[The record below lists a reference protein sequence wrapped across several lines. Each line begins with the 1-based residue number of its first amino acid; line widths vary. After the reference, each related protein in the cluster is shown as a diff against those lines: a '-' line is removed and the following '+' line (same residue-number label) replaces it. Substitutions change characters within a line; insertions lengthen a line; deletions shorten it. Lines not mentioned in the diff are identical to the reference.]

1 MSSTSLTTRER
12 VWLPLEYVRTVGPL
26 QGVTV
31 EGLRS
36 ALIGLHATD
45 PTHRAVSRLDRAGA
59 RWEHMDAAAF
69 ARYVQDAVTDAGGL
83 DIVAATQALQH
94 EPRAHHPVRMLVG
107 PDFVALKISHS
118 YGDAGP
124 VNTLLR
130 ELVKAA
136 AEGRAAA
143 VKPSLRHRSA
153 LLTAWF
159 KQIAFQ
165 PGRWKQG
172 LNFPRP
178 PRPVAEPMK
187 PWKNEIVWRTT
198 RSAEALVQ
206 MRKWRD
212 EHAPGVTTSA
222 ITFAAFAAALRDL
235 GANPNLDGA
244 IFLADARRF
253 LDKGVEIDS
262 DFCMGMW
269 LSPDD
274 MTDPASIHRLIKAEL
289 TVPRILSVMVLEETK
304 ILAGGTKGMPDPFP
318 DEIAVNTRARHT
330 FSNQGRHDGLS
341 DLPWTAEPGERY
353 NFSVPTLCEPD
364 GIALATTEMNG
375 VLHLDATFHA
385 STFDPA
391 LIAKA
396 LDLVCT
402 DPAGLIMAGR

>member
-1 MSSTSLTTRER
+1 M
-12 VWLPLEYVRTVGPL
+12 WLQFEYVRTVGPL

-31 EGLRS
+31 DAVRN

-45 PTHRAVSRLDRAGA
+45 PQHRAVSRLDRANA
-59 RWEHMDAAAF
+59 QWVHLDAATF
-69 ARYVQDAVTDAGGL
+69 ARYVEEAVTDAGDL
-83 DIVAATQALQH
+83 DIVAATRSLQA
-94 EPRAHHPVRMLVG
+94 EPRAHHPVRILVG

-124 VNTLLR
+124 VNVLLR

-143 VKPSLRHRSA
+143 IRPSAPHRGA
-153 LLTAWF
+153 LLKAWF
-159 KQIAFQ
+159 KQIALK
-165 PGRWKQG
+165 PGRWRQG
-172 LNFPRP
+172 LDLPRP
-178 PRPVAEPMK
+178 PRTQPEAQR
-187 PWKNEIVWRTT
+187 PWRDDITWRTT
-198 RSAEALVQ
+198 HSAEALVQ

-212 EHAPGVTTSA
+212 ANAPGVTTSA

-235 GANPNLDGA
+235 GANPNLSGG

-269 LSPDD
+269 LSPAD
-274 MTDPASIHRLIKAEL
+274 MTDPATIHRMLKAEL

-304 ILAGGTKGMPDPFP
+304 IVAGGTKGMPDPYP
-318 DEIAVNTRARHT
+318 TEIDAETRVRHT
-330 FSNQGRHDGLS
+330 FSNQGRHDMLA
-341 DLPWTAEPGERY
+341 DLPWTAEPVERY

-385 STFDPA
+385 STFDPD

-402 DPAGLIMAGR
+402 DPAGLIMASR